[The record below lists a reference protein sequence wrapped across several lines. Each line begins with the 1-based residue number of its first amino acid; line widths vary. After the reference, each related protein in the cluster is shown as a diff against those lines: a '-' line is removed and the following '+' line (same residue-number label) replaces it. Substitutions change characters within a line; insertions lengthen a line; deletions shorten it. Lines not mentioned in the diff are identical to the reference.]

1 MVARNISLKVQ
12 KNKFFALVGT
22 SGCGKSSIISLVE
35 RFYDPIEGGVF
46 FSGVNIKDLDPRWY
60 KNQIAIVSQEPV
72 LFSGTIKQN
81 ICYGLDVENITE
93 KELEEA
99 CAKANALTFISEKQ
113 QFPQGFDTLVGER
126 GIKLSGG

>member
-1 MVARNISLKVQ
+1 M
-12 KNKFFALVGT
+12 
-22 SGCGKSSIISLVE
+22 
-35 RFYDPIEGGVF
+35 
-46 FSGVNIKDLDPRWY
+46 NIKELDPRWY

-81 ICYGLDVENITE
+81 ICYGLDEDKITL

-99 CAKANALTFISEKQ
+99 CSKANALTFINDRQ

>member
-1 MVARNISLKVQ
+1 
-12 KNKFFALVGT
+12 
-22 SGCGKSSIISLVE
+22 LVE

-99 CAKANALTFISEKQ
+99 CSKANALTFISDK
-113 QFPQGFDTLVGER
+113 
-126 GIKLSGG
+126 